1 MIWFYKQPVRFYD
14 NWHKCEEFI
23 PWEFRLLKNISNGA
37 YSSIDLVMRDDG
49 MLWLMEEHEVS
60 WMYNPENWWSRFEFV
75 EIWSIE
81 DLNEYVNER
90 FPWWFKLIDY
100 LNEEFDEKF
109 PALDEE
115 DKEDN
120 HFTYQMWLDEV
131 HICSKKD
138 WYVKWLFDKDRIDES
153 KVLELLKTKFK
164 AWERDDEHWSLDL
177 FDAFICY
184 LAIADEPL
192 KDLASVLK

>member
-1 MIWFYKQPVRFYD
+1 MNWFYKQPVRFYD
-14 NWHKCEEFI
+14 NWHKCEEYI

-115 DKEDN
+115 NKEDN

-138 WYVKWLFDKDRIDES
+138 WYVKWLYDKWYIDKE
-153 KVLELLKTKFK
+153 KILPLVTKAF
-164 AWERDDEHWSLDL
+164 AYVQWEGNFWSLLDDL
-177 FDAFICY
+177 YAY
-184 LAIADEPL
+184 LAVCDEPL

>member
-14 NWHKCEEFI
+14 NWHKCEEFV

-109 PALDEE
+109 PALDGEE
-115 DKEDN
+115 KEDN

-138 WYVKWLFDKDRIDES
+138 WHVKWLLQKGYIDIDAVVS
-153 KVLELLKTKFK
+153 MIWKKVYFEWVLWNLWTQEDNLC
-164 AWERDDEHWSLDL
+164 A
-177 FDAFICY
+177 Y
-184 LAIADEPL
+184 LAISDNPL